1 MDACRRTHLRTHT
14 LTNQQHKKA
23 PCKGKD
29 DWNQTHK
36 VTAAFVQEPVSE
48 PNGFQTHK
56 VAAAFVQEPVSEPNG
71 FGMVRGCMYGR
82 THLHTHTLTNQQH
95 KKAPCKRKDDW
106 NQTHKVT
113 AAFVQ
118 EPVSE
123 PNGFETHK
131 VAAAFVQEPVSE
143 PNGFGM
149 ERGCMYGRTHLHTHT
164 LTNQHHKKAPCK
176 GKTIENQT
184 HKVAAVFVQEPV
196 SEPNG
201 FQTIK

>member
-1 MDACRRTHLRTHT
+1 MI
-14 LTNQQHKKA
+14 
-23 PCKGKD
+23 G
-29 DWNQTHK
+29 NQTHK
-36 VTAAFVQEPVSE
+36 VPAAFVQEPVSE

-56 VAAAFVQEPVSEPNG
+56 VAAV
-71 FGMVRGCMYGR
+71 
-82 THLHTHTLTNQQH
+82 
-95 KKAPCKRKDDW
+95 
-106 NQTHKVT
+106 
-113 AAFVQ
+113 
-118 EPVSE
+118 
-123 PNGFETHK
+123 
-131 VAAAFVQEPVSE
+131 FVQEPVSE

-149 ERGCMYGRTHLHTHT
+149 EGGCMYGRTHLHTHT